1 MHDLESFFWV
11 LFWICIHYDGPDKS
25 RAIPRFEK
33 WNYVEDPAKLAGMK
47 LGVVAK
53 KAIFMKTISDN
64 FTPYYEPLIPLLSGL
79 RKLVF
84 PQDKPWERE
93 DEKLYLRK
101 REILRKD

>member
-1 MHDLESFFWV
+1 
-11 LFWICIHYDGPDKS
+11 
-25 RAIPRFEK
+25 
-33 WNYVEDPAKLAGMK
+33 MK

-64 FTPYYEPLIPLLSGL
+64 FTPHYEPLIPLLNGL

-93 DEKLYLRK
+93 DEKLYPRK
-101 REILRKD
+101 REILRKDWEA